1 MSAKLISQAYM
12 IVVAAISVISLIYI
26 YAFPPA
32 SMFKSREGVAY
43 FTPKVAHPVTG
54 EPLNANELIRHYR
67 GD

>member
-1 MSAKLISQAYM
+1 MSVKQISQAYM
-12 IVVAAISVISLIYI
+12 ICVALISLVSLIYV

-43 FTPKVAHPVTG
+43 FTPKVALPGSG
-54 EPLNANELIRHYR
+54 EPISANELIRHYR